1 MNDNNLNSTIMTKK
15 EEKEIKERRNRLQK
29 ARNVNY
35 REFITRQLDVAAE
48 VAKEQITT
56 YSTELKLSDYKHAMS
71 VLLRIAADRLNKLA
85 EVK

>member
-1 MNDNNLNSTIMTKK
+1 MTKK
-15 EEKEIKERRNRLQK
+15 EEKEIQERRNRLQK

-48 VAKEQITT
+48 VAKKQITT
-56 YSTELKLSDYKHAMS
+56 YSIELKLSDYKHAMS
-71 VLLRIAADRLNKLA
+71 MLLRIAADRLNKLA

>member
-1 MNDNNLNSTIMTKK
+1 MSYK
-15 EEKEIKERRNRLQK
+15 EKEIKERRKRLQK
-29 ARNVNY
+29 ARNENY
-35 REFITRQLDVAAE
+35 REFITRQLDVAAK

-71 VLLRIAADRLNKLA
+71 MLLRIAAVRLNKLA